1 MFYSSSDE
9 LVGRDWNQ
17 QRRHCCHISHTL
29 AAWQKTIY
37 TAVVQINGGRAQLIF
52 GLRGLR
58 NINFKLRDCGE
69 LWKYPVVFQ
78 DGTPGET
85 TVNKGQIRGLVFK

>member
-1 MFYSSSDE
+1 MFYYIKETWPVNDFLCFTVPVMNWLGEIGINSEDIAVIFPTH
-9 LVGRDWNQ
+9 LPLDK
-17 QRRHCCHISHTL
+17 
-29 AAWQKTIY
+29 KTIY

-69 LWKYPVVFQ
+69 L
-78 DGTPGET
+78 
-85 TVNKGQIRGLVFK
+85 

>member
-1 MFYSSSDE
+1 MNWLGEIGINSEDIAVIFPTHLPLDK
-9 LVGRDWNQ
+9 
-17 QRRHCCHISHTL
+17 
-29 AAWQKTIY
+29 KTIY